1 MNQYTVIMDST
12 DGEPVVTVVEAE
24 SPDAA
29 WLMALAGDS
38 DLYGVI
44 MFHGDLTALRVRS

>member
-29 WLMALAGDS
+29 WLLALAEDS
-38 DLYGVI
+38 DLYGVK
-44 MFHGDLTALRVRS
+44 MFHGDIRALQVRE